1 MNNAFFGKTM
11 KNVIK
16 RTKLVTTER
25 RRNYLVSEL
34 NYHTTKFF
42 LEHLIT
48 LEMKKNEILM
58 IKPVFLGL
66 SILELSK
73 ILLYELWYNY
83 VNPKFDEKENLC
95 YRNTDLLYT

>member
-1 MNNAFFGKTM
+1 M
-11 KNVIK
+11 
-16 RTKLVTTER
+16 
-25 RRNYLVSEL
+25 SEL

-42 LEHLIT
+42 SEHLIT

-73 ILLYELWYNY
+73 ILLYEFWYNY
-83 VNPKFDEKENLC
+83 VNPTFDEEENLC
-95 YRNTDLLYT
+95 YRDTDLLYT